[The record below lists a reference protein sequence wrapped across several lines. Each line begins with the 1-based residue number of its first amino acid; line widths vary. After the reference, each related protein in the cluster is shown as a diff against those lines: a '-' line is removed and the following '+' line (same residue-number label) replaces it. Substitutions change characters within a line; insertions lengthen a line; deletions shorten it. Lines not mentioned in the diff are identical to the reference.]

1 MQHFIKL
8 RVPKKEQ
15 YECKYEIV
23 DNHFCITIRQNER
36 VWQDKIDHMTVEN
49 IKLTPTQIKFIF
61 DTNEIIYPTTTPSTD
76 NCFPISISFVLL
88 NQVCYMYI
96 NLLETP
102 QTELQKCQYT
112 IELLTEEIKLLKL
125 QIDEGFQGVI
135 DAVEHD
141 DSDCYLATDDGKY
154 VLKLDEDAL
163 LNKIE
168 PMVLKIIKKYDY
180 NNNIC
185 VGNYRQVFI

>member
-88 NQVCYMYI
+88 NQVCYLYL

-102 QTELQKCQYT
+102 QTDLQKCQYT
-112 IELLTEEIKLLKL
+112 IELLLDEIKLLKL
-125 QIDEGFQGVI
+125 QIDEGFQGVV
-135 DAVEHD
+135 DAVEHE
-141 DSDCYLATDDGKY
+141 DSDCLLTRDDGKY
-154 VLKLDEDAL
+154 VLKIDEEAL
-163 LNKIE
+163 YHKIE
-168 PMVLKIIKKYDY
+168 PIVSKLINKQAY
-180 NNNIC
+180 NTTI
-185 VGNYRQVFI
+185 GNYRNYI